1 MRLDK
6 FLSEAS
12 VATRSEAKK
21 AIRGGAVLVNGICIR
36 QSDAAV
42 DPERDEIFFKG
53 DKVVYR
59 KYIYVI
65 LNKPDGY
72 VSATEDGRDKT
83 VLDLLPPEMSK
94 KGVFPCGRLD
104 KNTLGLMLLTNN
116 GELAHRLLSP
126 KNHVE
131 KQYRFKSKFPL
142 DPEDVRRFEGGL
154 TLEDG
159 YVTKPAKIELDESL
173 DSGVITLHEGK
184 YHQIKRML
192 DALSNKITYLER
204 ISFANLTLAE
214 SGLLRGEWRYL
225 DEDEINELEK
235 IAGSLT
241 VSEKI

>member
-6 FLSEAS
+6 FLSETG

-21 AIRGGAVLVNGICIR
+21 AIRGGAAAVNGVSVR
-36 QSDAAV
+36 QCDATV
-42 DPERDEIFFKG
+42 DPEQDVIFFRG
-53 DKVVYR
+53 ERVIYR

-72 VSATEDGRDKT
+72 VSATEDGREKT
-83 VLDLLPPEMSK
+83 VLDLLPEEMSK

-104 KNTLGLMLLTNN
+104 KNTLGLMLLTDN
-116 GELAHRLLSP
+116 GDLAHRILSP

-131 KQYRFKSKFPL
+131 KKYRFKSKFPL
-142 DPEDVRRFEGGL
+142 DPEDVKRFEGGL
-154 TLEDG
+154 TLDDG

-204 ISFANLTLAE
+204 ISFASLTLAA
-214 SGLLRGEWRYL
+214 SGLERGEWRYL
-225 DEDEINELEK
+225 SDDEINELEK
-235 IAGSLT
+235 IAGLSGAP
-241 VSEKI
+241 EKI